1 MSGKP
6 ETQVPFGHLNLPQC
20 PVGVV
25 VRFSKAA
32 ALDSITA
39 TAETQTD
46 RRNEGQLDQLTE
58 PKQADDKAHT
68 RSKIK
73 LFGREINRLRQ
84 AKWGKGSRH
93 K

>member
-6 ETQVPFGHLNLPQC
+6 EAQVPLGHPNLPQC

-32 ALDSITA
+32 ALNSITA

-46 RRNEGQLDQLTE
+46 RRDEGQPDQLTE
-58 PKQADDKAHT
+58 PKTGKQAGDKAQYT
-68 RSKIK
+68 
-73 LFGREINRLRQ
+73 GGN
-84 AKWGKGSRH
+84 
-93 K
+93 